1 MQFPCEFSSD
11 SFSASCPYMSALWH
25 NKVSLPS
32 RHTHLAAVLHIP
44 QHTSA
49 FPGLQPEQEKVS
61 LKPQPPSSSSFLYV
75 FLPSMK
81 HRELYLYSL
90 TSLLS
95 TSLHPPTPQVWSGL
109 LSAAHTDP
117 WWRKAVKLPK
127 AFVCSSLSELAV
139 TYRCPR
145 LPGQQTSSGRVSADR
160 RQCVSF
166 VLHDGILKET
176 SLSV

>member
-11 SFSASCPYMSALWH
+11 SFSFSASCPYMSALWH

-49 FPGLQPEQEKVS
+49 FPGLQPEQEKS
-61 LKPQPPSSSSFLYV
+61 V

-81 HRELYLYSL
+81 HRLLYLYSL

-139 TYRCPR
+139 TNRCPR

-176 SLSV
+176 SLNV